1 LLFEF
6 GYSIIE
12 ENKLT
17 RRNESASIMGKL
29 FSTRDLSIRK
39 KVVLGFALS
48 IIAFVCLGIIA
59 YRNLLTIERKIEF
72 VVKGH
77 ELHDTL
83 LEARRYEKN
92 FLLYGGRENVEE
104 SLAFLE
110 TGKKVYLGLHPD
122 VKGLRGVTY
131 LERLE
136 SEMEHYGQLL
146 RELMAEEGKG
156 NPNPRSKDEIEAE
169 IRQVGK
175 DLVDLSLR
183 LSNFEHTRVQQIVKS
198 LKAKILYFA
207 FILLLLGLFLIVLVS
222 RKIVRPLTV
231 IEKTTQRIAEG
242 DFKPL
247 PVVQTMDETQSVVE
261 GFNKMISELQKRQD
275 QLVQAQ
281 KLSSLGVLTSG
292 IAHQL
297 NNPLNNISTSCQILQ
312 EEIGADNSEFTGKLL
327 KNIDQEVDRARDIVK
342 GLLEFSREREFQ
354 RYLVNLENLVIR
366 TSRLITS
373 QLPAGV
379 EIVTEIPEE
388 LDIYVD
394 PQKLQEVLLNLL
406 LNASQAMPDEVGRIT
421 ITAAEDKR
429 AKQVAIIVKDTGC
442 GIPEENMPYLF
453 DPFFSTKEVGYGTG
467 LGLSVA
473 HGIIEQHQGTIS
485 VESKGGEGTVFT
497 IRLPLRDQNRFGDR
511 S

>member
-1 LLFEF
+1 MAQFILK
-6 GYSIIE
+6 G
-12 ENKLT
+12 
-17 RRNESASIMGKL
+17 R
-29 FSTRDLSIRK
+29 LSIRQ
-39 KVVLGFALS
+39 KVILGFFLS
-48 IIAFVCLGIIA
+48 IIAFVGVGIIA

-92 FLLYGGRENVEE
+92 FLLYGERSNFEE
-104 SLAFLE
+104 ALTYLE
-110 TGKKVYLGLHPD
+110 RGKKVYLRLHTD
-122 VKGLRGVTY
+122 VKGLKGVTY

-136 SEMEHYGQLL
+136 SEMERYGHLL
-146 RELMAEEGKG
+146 RELVREKGKD
-156 NPNPRSKDEIEAE
+156 NPRSRSKDEIEAE

-183 LSNFEHTRVQQIVKS
+183 LSDFEHTRVQQIVKS
-198 LKAKILYFA
+198 LKTKILFSA
-207 FILLLLGLFLIVLVS
+207 SILLLFGSFMTVLVS

-247 PVVQTMDETQSVVE
+247 PVVQTGDETQSVVE
-261 GFNKMISELQKRQD
+261 AFNKMVSELEKRQD

-312 EEIGADNSEFTGKLL
+312 EEMAEGNSEFIGKLL
-327 KNIDQEVDRARDIVK
+327 SNIDQEVDRARDIVK

-354 RYLVNLENLVIR
+354 QNWVNLENLVIR
-366 TSRLITS
+366 TTRLISS

-379 EIVTEIPEE
+379 EIFTEIPED
-388 LDIYVD
+388 LDIYAD
-394 PQKLQEVLLNLL
+394 AQKLQEVLLNLL
-406 LNASQAMPDEVGRIT
+406 LNASQAMPNGMGRIT

-429 AKQVAIIVKDTGC
+429 AKQVEIMVKDTGD
-442 GIPEENMPYLF
+442 GISEDNLPHIF

-473 HGIIEQHQGTIS
+473 HGIIEHHKGSLS
-485 VESKGGEGTVFT
+485 VASRVGEGSVFT
-497 IRLPLRDQNRFGDR
+497 IRLPRRDQNYLGD
-511 S
+511 

>member
-1 LLFEF
+1 MKLL
-6 GYSIIE
+6 
-12 ENKLT
+12 
-17 RRNESASIMGKL
+17 
-29 FSTRDLSIRK
+29 STTHLSIRK
-39 KVVLGFALS
+39 KVILGFALS
-48 IIAFVCLGIIA
+48 IIALVGVGIIA
-59 YRNLLTIERKIEF
+59 YGNLLTIERKIGF
-72 VVKGH
+72 VVRGH

-92 FLLYGGRENVEE
+92 FLLYGGRENLEE
-104 SLAFLE
+104 ALANLE
-110 TGKKVYLGLHPD
+110 RGKKVYLRIHPD
-122 VKGLRGVTY
+122 VMGLKGVSY

-136 SEMEHYGQLL
+136 SEMERYGHLL
-146 RELMAEEGKG
+146 RELEAEKTGK
-156 NPNPRSKDEIEAE
+156 NSSLRSENEIEAE

-183 LSNFEHTRVQQIVKS
+183 LSDFEHIRVQQILTS
-198 LKAKILYFA
+198 LKAKILISA
-207 FILLLLGLFLIVLVS
+207 SILLLLGLFLTVLVS

-247 PVVQTMDETQSVVE
+247 PVVQTRDETQSVVE
-261 GFNKMISELQKRQD
+261 AFNKMITELEKRQD

-281 KLSSLGVLTSG
+281 KLSSLGILTSG

-312 EEIGADNSEFTGKLL
+312 EEISSGNPQFIGKLL

-354 RYLVNLENLVIR
+354 QNWMNLENLVIR

-379 EIVTEIPEE
+379 EIFTEIPED
-388 LDIYVD
+388 LDIYAD
-394 PQKLQEVLLNLL
+394 AQKLQEVLLNLL
-406 LNASQAMPDEVGRIT
+406 LNAAQAMPNGVGRIT
-421 ITAAEDKR
+421 ITAAKDNR
-429 AKQVAIIVKDTGC
+429 AREVKILVKDTGC
-442 GIPEENMPYLF
+442 GIPENNLPHIF

-473 HGIIEQHQGTIS
+473 HGIIEQHKGTLS
-485 VESKGGEGTVFT
+485 VESTVGEGSVFT
-497 IRLPLRDQNRFGDR
+497 IRLPLKDQNHLGD
-511 S
+511 

>member
-1 LLFEF
+1 MAEV
-6 GYSIIE
+6 
-12 ENKLT
+12 
-17 RRNESASIMGKL
+17 
-29 FSTRDLSIRK
+29 FSSKRFSIRN
-39 KVVLGFALS
+39 KVILGFALS
-48 IIAFVCLGIIA
+48 IIAFVGVGVIA

-72 VVKGH
+72 VVRGH

-92 FLLYGGRENVEE
+92 FLLYGQRDNYEDA
-104 SLAFLE
+104 LAYLE
-110 TGKKVYLGLHPD
+110 RAKEVYLRIHPD
-122 VKGLRGVTY
+122 VRGLKGVTY

-136 SEMEHYGQLL
+136 SEMELYGQLL
-146 RELMAEEGKG
+146 RELVAEKGKE
-156 NPNPRSKDEIEAE
+156 NPSLRSKDEIEAE

-175 DLVDLSLR
+175 DLVDFSLR
-183 LSNFEHTRVQQIVKS
+183 LSDFEHTRVQQIVQS
-198 LKAKILYFA
+198 LKTKILYFA
-207 FILLLLGLFLIVLVS
+207 AILLLLGLFLTVLVS

-231 IEKTTQRIAEG
+231 IENTTQRIAEG

-247 PVVQTMDETQSVVE
+247 PVVQTRDETQSVVE
-261 GFNKMISELQKRQD
+261 AFNKMISELEKRQD

-312 EEIGADNSEFTGKLL
+312 EEMGNGNPKFIGKLL
-327 KNIDQEVDRARDIVK
+327 NNIDQEVDRARDIVK

-354 RYLVNLENLVIR
+354 QNWVNLENLAIR
-366 TSRLITS
+366 TTRLITS

-379 EIVTEIPEE
+379 EIFTEIPED
-388 LDIYVD
+388 LDIFAD
-394 PQKLQEVLLNLL
+394 AQKLQEVLLNLL
-406 LNASQAMPDEVGRIT
+406 LNAAQAMPNGIGRIT

-429 AKQVAIIVKDTGC
+429 RKELEIMVKDTGC
-442 GIPEENMPYLF
+442 GIPEDNLPHIF

-473 HGIIEQHQGTIS
+473 HGIIEQHKGSLS
-485 VESKGGEGTVFT
+485 VASKVGEGSVFT
-497 IRLPLRDQNRFGDR
+497 IRLPLRGQDHLGD
-511 S
+511 

>member
-1 LLFEF
+1 
-6 GYSIIE
+6 
-12 ENKLT
+12 
-17 RRNESASIMGKL
+17 MGKL
-29 FSTRDLSIRK
+29 LSTRDLSIRK

-48 IIAFVCLGIIA
+48 IIAFVAVGIIA
-59 YRNLLTIERKIEF
+59 YRNLLTVERKIGF
-72 VVKGH
+72 VVRGH

-92 FLLYGGRENVEE
+92 FLLYGERENVEE
-104 SLAFLE
+104 ALAFLE
-110 TGKKVYLGLHPD
+110 RGMKVYLRLHPD
-122 VKGLRGVTY
+122 VEGLKGVSY

-146 RELMAEEGKG
+146 RELVADKGKD
-156 NPNPRSKDEIEAE
+156 NPSSRSKDAIEAD

-183 LSNFEHTRVQQIVKS
+183 LSDFEHTRVQQIVKS

-207 FILLLLGLFLIVLVS
+207 SILLLLGLFLIVLVS

-247 PVVQTMDETQSVVE
+247 PVVQTRDETQSVVE
-261 GFNKMISELQKRQD
+261 AFNKMISELEKRQD

-281 KLSSLGVLTSG
+281 KLSSLGILTSG

-297 NNPLNNISTSCQILQ
+297 NNPLNNISTSCQIVQ
-312 EEIGADNSEFTGKLL
+312 EEISEGNSEFIKKLL
-327 KNIDQEVDRARDIVK
+327 NNIDQEVDRARDIVK
-342 GLLEFSREREFQ
+342 GLLEFSREQEFQ
-354 RYLVNLENLVIR
+354 QNLVNLENLVIR
-366 TSRLITS
+366 TTRLITS

-379 EIVTEIPEE
+379 EIFTEIPEE

-394 PQKLQEVLLNLL
+394 AQKLQEVLLNLL
-406 LNASQAMPDEVGRIT
+406 LNASQAMPNEVGRIT
-421 ITAAEDKR
+421 VTAAEDKR
-429 AKQVAIIVKDTGC
+429 AKEVEIMIKDSGC
-442 GIPEENMPYLF
+442 GIPDEDLPHIF

-473 HGIIEQHQGTIS
+473 HGIIEQHNGTLS
-485 VESKGGEGTVFT
+485 VESRVGEGTVFT
-497 IRLPLRDQNRFGDR
+497 IRLPLRDKNRLGD
-511 S
+511 

>member
-1 LLFEF
+1 M
-6 GYSIIE
+6 
-12 ENKLT
+12 T
-17 RRNESASIMGKL
+17 KL
-29 FSTRDLSIRK
+29 FSSKYFSIRN
-39 KVVLGFALS
+39 KVILGFFLS
-48 IIAFVCLGIIA
+48 IIAFVGVGIIA

-92 FLLYGGRENVEE
+92 FLLYGQRDSYEDA
-104 SLAFLE
+104 LAYLE
-110 TGKKVYLGLHPD
+110 RGKEVYLRIHPD
-122 VKGLRGVTY
+122 VRGLKGVSY

-136 SEMEHYGQLL
+136 NEMLRYGQLL
-146 RELMAEEGKG
+146 RELAAEEGKD
-156 NPNPRSKDEIEAE
+156 NPSPRSKDEIEAE

-175 DLVDLSLR
+175 DLVDFSLR
-183 LSNFEHTRVQQIVKS
+183 LSDFEHTRVQQIVQS
-198 LKAKILYFA
+198 LKTKILFFA
-207 FILLLLGLFLIVLVS
+207 SILLLLGLFLTVLVS

-247 PVVQTMDETQSVVE
+247 PVVQTRDETQSVVE
-261 GFNKMISELQKRQD
+261 AFNKMISELEKRQD

-297 NNPLNNISTSCQILQ
+297 NNPLNNISTSGQILQ
-312 EEIGADNSEFTGKLL
+312 EEIAGGNSEFIRKLL
-327 KNIDQEVDRARDIVK
+327 NNIDQEVDRARDIVK

-354 RYLVNLENLVIR
+354 QNWVNLENLVIR
-366 TSRLITS
+366 TTRLISS

-379 EIVTEIPEE
+379 EIFTEIPEE
-388 LDIYVD
+388 LDIYAD
-394 PQKLQEVLLNLL
+394 AQKLQEVLLNLL
-406 LNASQAMPDEVGRIT
+406 FNASQAMPDEVGRIT
-421 ITAAEDKR
+421 ITAVEDKKE
-429 AKQVAIIVKDTGC
+429 KQVEILVKDSGC
-442 GIPEENMPYLF
+442 GIPEDHLPHIF

-473 HGIIEQHQGTIS
+473 HGIIEQHGGTLS
-485 VESKGGEGTVFT
+485 VVSRVGEGSVFT
-497 IRLPLRDQNRFGDR
+497 IRLPLREQNHLGD
-511 S
+511 

>member
-1 LLFEF
+1 MAKLL
-6 GYSIIE
+6 
-12 ENKLT
+12 
-17 RRNESASIMGKL
+17 SAL
-29 FSTRDLSIRK
+29 HLSIRK
-39 KVVLGFALS
+39 KVILGFALS
-48 IIAFVCLGIIA
+48 MVAFVGVGIIA
-59 YRNLLTIERKIEF
+59 YRNLLTVERKIGF

-92 FLLYGGRENVEE
+92 FLLYGGKENLEE
-104 SLAFLE
+104 AIANLE
-110 TGKKVYLGLHPD
+110 RGKQVYLRIHPD
-122 VKGLRGVTY
+122 VRGLKGVSY

-136 SEMEHYGQLL
+136 SEMERYGHLL
-146 RELMAEEGKG
+146 RELEGEKG
-156 NPNPRSKDEIEAE
+156 GVNPSPRSEDQIEAE

-175 DLVDLSLR
+175 DLVVLSLR
-183 LSNFEHTRVQQIVKS
+183 LSNFEHTQVQQIIKS
-198 LKAKILYFA
+198 LKTKILFFA
-207 FILLLLGLFLIVLVS
+207 VILLLLGSFLTVLVS
-222 RKIVRPLTV
+222 WKIVRPLTV

-247 PVVQTMDETQSVVE
+247 PVVQTGDETQSVVE
-261 GFNKMISELQKRQD
+261 AFNKMVSELEKRQD

-312 EEIGADNSEFTGKLL
+312 EEMAEGNSEFIGKLL
-327 KNIDQEVDRARDIVK
+327 SNIDQEVDRARDIVK

-354 RYLVNLENLVIR
+354 QNWVNLENLVIR
-366 TSRLITS
+366 TTRLISS

-379 EIVTEIPEE
+379 EIFTEIPED
-388 LDIYVD
+388 LDIYAD
-394 PQKLQEVLLNLL
+394 AQKLQEVLLNLL
-406 LNASQAMPDEVGRIT
+406 LNASQAMPNGMGRIT

-429 AKQVAIIVKDTGC
+429 AKQVEIMVKDTGD
-442 GIPEENMPYLF
+442 GISEDNLPHIF

-473 HGIIEQHQGTIS
+473 HGIIEHHKGSLS
-485 VESKGGEGTVFT
+485 VASRVGEGSVFT
-497 IRLPLRDQNRFGDR
+497 IRLPRRDQNYLGD
-511 S
+511 

>member
-1 LLFEF
+1 MAKFL
-6 GYSIIE
+6 S
-12 ENKLT
+12 K
-17 RRNESASIMGKL
+17 AH
-29 FSTRDLSIRK
+29 LSIRQ
-39 KVVLGFALS
+39 KVILGFFLS
-48 IIAFVCLGIIA
+48 IVAFVGVGIIA
-59 YRNLLTIERKIEF
+59 YRNILTIERKIEF

-92 FLLYGGRENVEE
+92 FLLYGERENFEE
-104 SLAFLE
+104 AMAFLE
-110 TGKKVYLGLHPD
+110 RGKKVYLRLHID
-122 VKGLRGVTY
+122 VKGLEGVTY

-136 SEMEHYGQLL
+136 NEMERYGQLL
-146 RELMAEEGKG
+146 RELVAEKGKD
-156 NPNPRSKDEIEAE
+156 NPSPRSQDEIEAE

-183 LSNFEHTRVQQIVKS
+183 LSDFEHTRVQQIVKS
-198 LKAKILYFA
+198 LKTKILFSA
-207 FILLLLGLFLIVLVS
+207 SILLLLGWFLTVLVS

-231 IEKTTQRIAEG
+231 IEKTTQRIAAG

-247 PVVQTMDETQSVVE
+247 PVVQSRDETQSVVE
-261 GFNKMISELQKRQD
+261 AFNKMISELEKRQD

-312 EEIGADNSEFTGKLL
+312 EEIAGGTVEFIGKLL
-327 KNIDQEVDRARDIVK
+327 RNIDQEVDRARDIVK

-354 RYLVNLENLVIR
+354 QNWVNLENMVIR
-366 TSRLITS
+366 TTRLISS

-379 EIVTEIPEE
+379 EIYTEIPED
-388 LDIYVD
+388 LDIYAD
-394 PQKLQEVLLNLL
+394 AQKLQEVLLTLL
-406 LNASQAMPDEVGRIT
+406 LNASQAMPNGVGRIT
-421 ITAAEDKR
+421 ITAAEDRR
-429 AKQVAIIVKDTGC
+429 AKQVEILVKDTGI
-442 GIPEENMPYLF
+442 GIPENNLPHIF

-473 HGIIEQHQGTIS
+473 HGIIEQHQGTLS
-485 VESKGGEGTVFT
+485 VASKVGEGSIFT
-497 IRLPLRDQNRFGDR
+497 IRLPLRDQNHMGD
-511 S
+511 

>member
-1 LLFEF
+1 MVKFI
-6 GYSIIE
+6 SKIH
-12 ENKLT
+12 
-17 RRNESASIMGKL
+17 
-29 FSTRDLSIRK
+29 LSIRQ
-39 KVVLGFALS
+39 KVILGFFMS
-48 IIAFVCLGIIA
+48 IIAFVGVGIIA

-92 FLLYGGRENVEE
+92 FLLYGQRDNHEE
-104 SLAFLE
+104 ALAYLE
-110 TGKKVYLGLHPD
+110 RGKEVYLRIHPD
-122 VKGLRGVTY
+122 VRGLKGVTY

-136 SEMEHYGQLL
+136 NEMERYGQLL
-146 RELMAEEGKG
+146 RELVAEKGKD
-156 NPNPRSKDEIEAE
+156 NPSPRSKEEIEAE

-183 LSNFEHTRVQQIVKS
+183 LSDFEHTRVQQIVKS
-198 LKAKILYFA
+198 LKTKILFSA
-207 FILLLLGLFLIVLVS
+207 SILLLLGLFLIVLVS
-222 RKIVRPLTV
+222 RKIVGPLTV
-231 IEKTTQRIAEG
+231 IERTTQRIAKG

-247 PVVQTMDETQSVVE
+247 PVVQTRDETQSVVE
-261 GFNKMISELQKRQD
+261 AFNKMISELQKRQD

-312 EEIGADNSEFTGKLL
+312 EEIADGNSEFIRKLL
-327 KNIDQEVDRARDIVK
+327 NNIDQEVDRARDIVK

-354 RYLVNLENLVIR
+354 ENWVNLENLVIR
-366 TSRLITS
+366 TTRLISS

-379 EIVTEIPEE
+379 EIFTEIPEE

-394 PQKLQEVLLNLL
+394 AQKLQEVLLNLL
-406 LNASQAMPDEVGRIT
+406 VNASQAMPNEVGRIT
-421 ITAAEDKR
+421 ITAVEDKR
-429 AKQVAIIVKDTGC
+429 AKQVEILVKDSGC
-442 GIPEENMPYLF
+442 GIPEDHLPHIF

-473 HGIIEQHQGTIS
+473 HGIVEQHSGTLS
-485 VESKGGEGTVFT
+485 VVSRVGEGSVFT
-497 IRLPLRDQNRFGDR
+497 IRLPLRDQKHLGD
-511 S
+511 